1 MNEAI
6 KLQSEATVGIL
17 PTTDTLEER
26 KSESAHSVVDGES
39 IDQNEHDQPNS
50 VFSEGIDEIT
60 FNEILE
66 RLDP

>member
-50 VFSEGIDEIT
+50 PSTTE
-60 FNEILE
+60 
-66 RLDP
+66 